1 MTALEYKSD
10 GKPVLFVPA
19 FGKNLSDLNGL
30 CYFKNPVVNETYYEK
45 SKITLKVS
53 VYGKLTGDAGIAAQQ
68 AIAANMFGALG
79 GSEGAETDDGIFETT
94 SLFNKEFTVNDFS
107 SDLFDVSFQSVGKS
121 SDGKGDIVCAVS

>member
-1 MTALEYKSD
+1 MMKHIITSKRYVELTQKGEEKLKSRTLGNIPEKTLLTALEYKSD

-53 VYGKLTGDAGIAAQQ
+53 VYGKLTGDAGIAVWC
-68 AIAANMFGALG
+68 
-79 GSEGAETDDGIFETT
+79 SWW
-94 SLFNKEFTVNDFS
+94 KRR
-107 SDLFDVSFQSVGKS
+107 
-121 SDGKGDIVCAVS
+121 C